1 MFFLT
6 YISVSK
12 NLLNWLLKRKRGERG
27 WKFDYFTLLKLAY
40 NDVQFIL
47 HVSEA
52 LVYILS
58 IMEVFTQLYKPV
70 PLYLVKY
77 LCVLLHASDIFCVM
91 SPFSSL
97 SFKYLNCGLMVLFAC
112 LQLFSY
118 HTRFLLFTQ
127 VTNCTNDSVP
137 KYLVCDADKL
147 GIIFTDFVFSFFC
160 DGFHSAHYFS
170 FGWFFL
176 PCEDFFY
183 FIYIIFPTIITHLY
197 RLYKE

>member
-1 MFFLT
+1 MEFILCVYNVFLDI
-6 YISVSK
+6 YISKQELTELVIEEK
-12 NLLNWLLKRKRGERG
+12 ERERG

-77 LCVLLHASDIFCVM
+77 LNVLLHASDIFCVM

-97 SFKYLNCGLMVLFAC
+97 SFKYLNCGLIVLFAC

-147 GIIFTDFVFSFFC
+147 GIIFKDFVFSFF
-160 DGFHSAHYFS
+160 
-170 FGWFFL
+170 L
-176 PCEDFFY
+176 
-183 FIYIIFPTIITHLY
+183 
-197 RLYKE
+197 

>member
-1 MFFLT
+1 MEFILCVYHVFLDV
-6 YISVSK
+6 YIPVSK

-58 IMEVFTQLYKPV
+58 IMEVFIQLYKPV

-147 GIIFTDFVFSFFC
+147 GIIFTDFVFSF
-160 DGFHSAHYFS
+160 
-170 FGWFFL
+170 L
-176 PCEDFFY
+176 
-183 FIYIIFPTIITHLY
+183 
-197 RLYKE
+197 

>member
-1 MFFLT
+1 
-6 YISVSK
+6 
-12 NLLNWLLKRKRGERG
+12 
-27 WKFDYFTLLKLAY
+27 
-40 NDVQFIL
+40 
-47 HVSEA
+47 
-52 LVYILS
+52 
-58 IMEVFTQLYKPV
+58 MEVFTQLYKPV

-77 LCVLLHASDIFCVM
+77 FCVLLHASDIFCVM

-176 PCEDFFY
+176 PCEDLFY
-183 FIYIIFPTIITHLY
+183 FIYIIFPTIITRLY

>member
-1 MFFLT
+1 MIILWLCLPVIISFLLEFILCVYNVFLDV
-6 YISVSK
+6 YISKQELTELVIEEK
-12 NLLNWLLKRKRGERG
+12 ERERG
-27 WKFDYFTLLKLAY
+27 WKFDYFTRLKLAY

-47 HVSEA
+47 HVTEA

-77 LCVLLHASDIFCVM
+77 LNVLLHASDIFCVM

-127 VTNCTNDSVP
+127 VNNCTNDSVP

-147 GIIFTDFVFSFFC
+147 GIIFTDFVFSFLWWL
-160 DGFHSAHYFS
+160 S
-170 FGWFFL
+170 FRPLFFFWL
-176 PCEDFFY
+176 V
-183 FIYIIFPTIITHLY
+183 FPPM
-197 RLYKE
+197 

>member
-1 MFFLT
+1 
-6 YISVSK
+6 
-12 NLLNWLLKRKRGERG
+12 
-27 WKFDYFTLLKLAY
+27 
-40 NDVQFIL
+40 
-47 HVSEA
+47 
-52 LVYILS
+52 
-58 IMEVFTQLYKPV
+58 MEVFTQLYKPV

-147 GIIFTDFVFSFFC
+147 GIIFTDFVFSFF
-160 DGFHSAHYFS
+160 
-170 FGWFFL
+170 L
-176 PCEDFFY
+176 
-183 FIYIIFPTIITHLY
+183 
-197 RLYKE
+197 

>member
-1 MFFLT
+1 
-6 YISVSK
+6 
-12 NLLNWLLKRKRGERG
+12 
-27 WKFDYFTLLKLAY
+27 
-40 NDVQFIL
+40 
-47 HVSEA
+47 
-52 LVYILS
+52 
-58 IMEVFTQLYKPV
+58 MEVFTQLYKPV

-147 GIIFTDFVFSFFC
+147 GIIFTDFVFSFLWWLSFRPL
-160 DGFHSAHYFS
+160 FFFWLVFPPLWRFVLFYLYYISHHYY
-170 FGWFFL
+170 
-176 PCEDFFY
+176 P
-183 FIYIIFPTIITHLY
+183 FI
-197 RLYKE
+197 

>member
-1 MFFLT
+1 
-6 YISVSK
+6 
-12 NLLNWLLKRKRGERG
+12 
-27 WKFDYFTLLKLAY
+27 
-40 NDVQFIL
+40 
-47 HVSEA
+47 
-52 LVYILS
+52 
-58 IMEVFTQLYKPV
+58 MEVFIQLYKPV

-147 GIIFTDFVFSFFC
+147 GIIFTDFVFSFFFC

>member
-1 MFFLT
+1 
-6 YISVSK
+6 
-12 NLLNWLLKRKRGERG
+12 
-27 WKFDYFTLLKLAY
+27 
-40 NDVQFIL
+40 
-47 HVSEA
+47 
-52 LVYILS
+52 
-58 IMEVFTQLYKPV
+58 MEVFIQLYKPL

-97 SFKYLNCGLMVLFAC
+97 SFKYLHCGLMVLFAC

-147 GIIFTDFVFSFFC
+147 GIIFTDFVFSFF
-160 DGFHSAHYFS
+160 FVMA
-170 FGWFFL
+170 
-176 PCEDFFY
+176 
-183 FIYIIFPTIITHLY
+183 FIPPIIFLLVGFSSPVKICFILFILY
-197 RLYKE
+197 FPPLLPVYIDCIKNRVPLYKYIPMCCER